1 MSLRKKLKPMTKKTL
16 NLSDLEASIDNGSDE
31 ITLRG
36 LPVSRGIGIGLP
48 LFFSSNDE
56 AIPET
61 SISSSGIEQE
71 IERYRQA
78 LLLSRQDVEKLQQT
92 SLNEGPPE
100 IVNILGTHLE
110 MLQDPLMTTTMEE
123 KIRVLG
129 RNPEWVILGVIDEY
143 KKRFHNIKDGYF
155 QERVRDIIDVSRR
168 VLTHLR
174 PLQTMKLG
182 AAPSNSIILAHDLV
196 PSDTVEATATQIG
209 AFVTASGGITSHA
222 AIIARAKGIPYV
234 AHVDIKLFKR
244 FDAKTVIVDGAQG
257 IVIINPTL
265 ETLKKYQALKKGQ
278 LQNFRLMES
287 ATHLKGETIDGYQVR
302 IFANIEGTR
311 EIDYAMHH
319 GASGVGL
326 FRTEYLL
333 YPHKRFPTEEEQIII
348 YRKMAERLRGRPLVV
363 RIYDIGGDKKFDFDP
378 DSQDAHYFSTLAGE
392 ANPALG
398 CRAIRFLMR
407 FPHLLDHQLR
417 AVLQA
422 SQYGD
427 IHLLIPMV
435 SDISE
440 LRTVRARVAELS
452 KELRHRKVKVARS
465 IPIGCMIEVP
475 SSALLCDALAKE
487 ADFLSVGTNDLV
499 QYVLAADRNNMFT
512 SNIYS
517 PAHPSILRL
526 IRMII
531 ASASRFKK
539 PLLLCGES
547 AADPIMIPLL
557 LGLGIREFS
566 VAARNIPMVKH
577 IIRKWRILDACQLA
591 EQALEYSSAD
601 DLKRFLE
608 ERITSF
614 NG

>member
-1 MSLRKKLKPMTKKTL
+1 MKEKT
-16 NLSDLEASIDNGSDE
+16 EE
-31 ITLRG
+31 IILRG
-36 LPVSRGIGIGLP
+36 LPISRGIGIGMP
-48 LFFSSNDE
+48 QFFFNNDE
-56 AIPET
+56 EIPE
-61 SISSSGIEQE
+61 ISVSKNNIESE
-71 IERYRQA
+71 IERYHLA
-78 LLLSRQDVEKLQQT
+78 LRLSRQDVEKLQQM

-110 MLQDPLMTTTMEE
+110 MLQDPLMTSAVEE
-123 KIRVLG
+123 KIRLFSK
-129 RNPEWVILGVIDEY
+129 NPESIILGVIDEY
-143 KKRFHNIKDGYF
+143 KKRFRNIKDGYF

-168 VLTHLR
+168 VLAHLR
-174 PLQTMKLG
+174 PLKTMSLG
-182 AAPSNSIILAHDLV
+182 AIPTNSIVLAHDLV
-196 PSDTVEATATQIG
+196 PSDTVEATASQIG

-244 FDAKTVIVDGAQG
+244 FKPGMVIVDGAQG
-257 IVIINPTL
+257 IVIVNPTT
-265 ETLKKYQALKKGQ
+265 ETLKKYQALKRGQ
-278 LQNFRLMES
+278 LQNFRLMQS

-302 IFANIEGTR
+302 IFANLEGTR
-311 EIDYAMHH
+311 DIEYAMRH

-333 YPHKRFPTEEEQIII
+333 FPRKCFPTEEEQTGI
-348 YRKMAERLRGRPLVV
+348 YRKMAQRLRGRPLVV
-363 RIYDIGGDKKFDFDP
+363 RIYDVGGDKKFDFDP
-378 DSQDAHYFSTLAGE
+378 ASPDAHYFTAIGDE
-392 ANPALG
+392 PNPALG
-398 CRAIRFLMR
+398 CRAVRFLMR
-407 FPHLLDHQLR
+407 FPHLLDAQLR
-417 AVLQA
+417 AVLRA

-440 LRTVRARVAELS
+440 LRAVRARVTQLS
-452 KELRHRKVKVARS
+452 REMRRKGVKVARS

-499 QYVLAADRNNMFT
+499 QYVLAADRNNILV

-526 IRMII
+526 IRMIV

-577 IIRKWRILDACQLA
+577 IIRKWRILEACQLA
-591 EQALEYSSAD
+591 EQALEYSCAD

-608 ERITSF
+608 ERVTAF

>member
-1 MSLRKKLKPMTKKTL
+1 MEKA
-16 NLSDLEASIDNGSDE
+16 EE
-31 ITLRG
+31 IVLRG

-48 LFFSSNDE
+48 LFFSTTDDD
-56 AIPET
+56 IPEIA
-61 SISSSGIEQE
+61 ISTNRIEE
-71 IERYRQA
+71 EVERYRQA
-78 LLLSRQDVEKLQQT
+78 LLLSRQDVEKLQQL

-110 MLQDPLMTTTMEE
+110 MLQDPIMTSVMEE
-123 KIRVLG
+123 KIRQVSK
-129 RNPEWVILGVIDEY
+129 NSEWIILGVIDEY
-143 KKRFHNIKDGYF
+143 KKRFRNIKDNYF

-174 PLQTMKLG
+174 PLQTMRLG
-182 AAPSNSIILAHDLV
+182 AVPSNSIILAHDLV
-196 PSDTVEATATQIG
+196 PSDTVEATAAQIG

-244 FDAKTVIVDGAQG
+244 FDPSNVIVDGTQG
-257 IVIINPTL
+257 IVIVNPTP

-278 LQNFRLMES
+278 LQNFRLMQS

-302 IFANIEGTR
+302 IFANLEGAR
-311 EIDYAMHH
+311 EIDFAMRH

-333 YPHKRFPTEEEQIII
+333 FQHKRFPTEDEQASLF
-348 YRKMAERLRGRPLVV
+348 RKMAQRLRGRPFVI
-363 RIYDIGGDKKFDFDP
+363 RIYDVGGDKKFDFDP
-378 DSQDAHYFSTLAGE
+378 ASTDAQYFTAIGHE

-398 CRAIRFLMR
+398 CRAIRFMMK
-407 FPHLLDHQLR
+407 FPDLLDAQLR
-417 AVLQA
+417 AILRA

-427 IHLLIPMV
+427 VHILIPMV

-440 LRTVRARVAELS
+440 LRQVRAHVASLS
-452 KELRHRKVKVARS
+452 REMRRKGMKIPRS

-499 QYVLAADRNNMFT
+499 QYVLAADRNNILT
-512 SNIYS
+512 TNIYS

-531 ASASRFKK
+531 ASASSFKK

-547 AADPIMIPLL
+547 AADPVMIPLL

-566 VAARNIPMVKH
+566 VAARNIPLVKH
-577 IIRKWRILDACQLA
+577 IIRKWRILEACQLA
-591 EQALEYSSAD
+591 EQALEYSCAD

-608 ERITSF
+608 EKSSSL